1 MSKISIQSTKQSIS
15 GAKAWIT
22 RQLIIYTDITRSVPF
37 FKLKNKLEYIW
48 CESLNNQTTNYIY
61 KHYSI
66 CPVFKLKNQL
76 EISGATIVHP
86 DIFRDISLPSDG
98 TRGEIKTQTNKK
110 PTLYHWVQARAT
122 TAKIYRFFRY
132 TQNRCKFQALQI
144 PHKTQF
150 IHHTNSSSS
159 THIHRGPSCD
169 CEVCSWGSYTE
180 SFPCMVVPL
189 SVILHHRSPGTTGA

>member
-1 MSKISIQSTKQSIS
+1 MSKISIQSTKQS
-15 GAKAWIT
+15 T
-22 RQLIIYTDITRSVPF
+22 
-37 FKLKNKLEYIW
+37 YIW

-61 KHYSI
+61 RHYSI
-66 CPVFKLKNQL
+66 CPVFKLKIQL

-86 DIFRDISLPSDG
+86 DIFRAISLPPDG
-98 TRGEIKTQTNKK
+98 TRGKIKTQTNKK
-110 PTLYHWVQARAT
+110 KPTLYHRVQARAT

-132 TQNRCKFQALQI
+132 THNRCKFQALQI
-144 PHKTQF
+144 PQKTQF